1 MKNIKICSFFCV
13 LALGCLISCT
23 KEPVVDDYPVQPVPF
38 TAVHFDDYFWSP
50 RIEINH
56 RQSIPF
62 AMAKNEETGRVDN
75 FAKAAGRMEGTYEG
89 RRFNDTDVYKVIE
102 GAAYSLQSARDPELE
117 KQLDHIID
125 LIADAQEDDGYIYPA
140 RTVDPSHPAPGAGPE
155 RWSRLRGSHELY
167 NSGHLFEAAV
177 AYYQATGKRK
187 FLDVALKNAD
197 FLLQEFGPD
206 ARQDF
211 PGHQEVEIGLA
222 KLYRISG
229 KRGYID
235 LARFFLDQRG
245 RDRDNGFYGEDTNFA
260 LYNRKEYMQDHVP
273 VLEQHEAVGH
283 AVRAA
288 YMYSGMAD
296 VAALTGSPDYVQ
308 AIDRIWQNVVS
319 KKLYLTGGIGARHT
333 TEAFGDDYE
342 LPNRT
347 AYTETCAAI
356 GNVFWNHR
364 QFLLHGDA
372 DYIDVMERTLYN
384 TVVSGVSLSGDRFFY
399 QNPLESAGGYSRS
412 PWFEVACCPGN
423 MTRFLPSIPG
433 YVYAQKDD
441 VVYVNLFVSSHA
453 DFEIAGERIELRQK
467 TGYPW
472 EGKVEIQIEPARSAS
487 FAVNVRIPGW
497 ARNRPVPGDL
507 YRYLET
513 AETKF
518 ALAVNGEPMEI
529 VLEKGF
535 APIRRKWKKGDVIE
549 LDLPMPIRRVTSHE
563 KVQDNRGKV
572 ALERGPI
579 VYCVEW
585 ADNGGRVLDLIL
597 PDEAEL
603 DQALE
608 PDLLGGVVVV
618 RGKAVRLTN
627 GESLAYDFVAIP
639 YHVWANRGEGE
650 MRVWIPRNTET
661 AQDES

>member
-1 MKNIKICSFFCV
+1 MIAILF
-13 LALGCLISCT
+13 SCA
-23 KEPVVDDYPVQPVPF
+23 EESRDDYPVQPVPF
-38 TAVHFDDYFWSP
+38 TAVHLDDDFWAP
-50 RIEINH
+50 RIEINR

-75 FAKAAGRMEGTYEG
+75 FAKAAGLMEGKYEG

-102 GAAYSLQSARDPELE
+102 GAAYSLQLAPDPELE
-117 KQLDHIID
+117 TKLDRIID
-125 LIADAQEDDGYIYPA
+125 LIAGAQEDDGYIYPA

-167 NSGHLFEAAV
+167 NAGHLYEAAV
-177 AYYQATGKRK
+177 AYYQATGKTK
-187 FLDVALKNAD
+187 LLDVALKNAD
-197 FLLQEFGPD
+197 FLLREFGPE

-222 KLYRISG
+222 KLYRLTG

-245 RDRDNGFYGEDTNFA
+245 RERDQGFYGEDTNFA
-260 LYNRKEYMQDHVP
+260 LYNRREYMQDHVP
-273 VLEQHEAVGH
+273 VLEQNEAVGH
-283 AVRAA
+283 AVRAS

-296 VAALTGSPDYVQ
+296 VAALTGSPDYIE

-347 AYTETCAAI
+347 AYTETCAGI

-372 DYIDVMERTLYN
+372 DYIDVLERTLYN

-399 QNPLESAGGYSRS
+399 QNPLESGGDVSRS

-441 VVYVNLFVSSHA
+441 VVFINLFVSSHA
-453 DFEIAGERIELRQK
+453 DLEMDGERIELRQE
-467 TGYPW
+467 TDYPW
-472 EGKVEIQIEPARSAS
+472 KGKVKIQVEPAHSAN
-487 FAVNVRIPGW
+487 FAVNIRIPGW
-497 ARNRPVPGDL
+497 ARNRPVPSDL
-507 YRYLET
+507 YGYIGTDE
-513 AETKF
+513 AEVTI
-518 ALAVNGEPMEI
+518 AVNGEPVDV

-535 APIRRKWKKGDVIE
+535 VPIRRDWKKGDVIE
-549 LDLPMPIRRVTSHE
+549 LDLPMPIRRVTAHDS
-563 KVQDNRGKV
+563 VQDNRGKV

-579 VYCVEW
+579 VYCAEW
-585 ADNGGRVLDLIL
+585 VDNGGRVLDLIL
-597 PDEAEL
+597 PDGAEL
-603 DQALE
+603 DQKLE
-608 PDLLGGVVVV
+608 TDLLGGVVVV
-618 RGKAVRLTN
+618 RGKAVRVEN
-627 GESLAYDFVAIP
+627 GEIASHEIVAIP
-639 YHVWANRGEGE
+639 YHLWANRGEGE
-650 MRVWIPRNTET
+650 MTVWLPRNVEA
-661 AQDES
+661 AQGES